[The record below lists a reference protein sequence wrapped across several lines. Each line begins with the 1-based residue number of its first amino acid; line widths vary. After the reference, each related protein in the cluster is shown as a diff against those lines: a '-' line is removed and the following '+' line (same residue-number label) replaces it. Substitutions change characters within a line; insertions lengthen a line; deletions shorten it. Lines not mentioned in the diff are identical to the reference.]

1 MFRLMCLV
9 SPKKLKKLNDK
20 LQTQSSIGG
29 LLQQSGN
36 MHAEDS
42 IQAVEDGIA
51 MFFAPKKHTWNGETA
66 SDEIKVETSRKRN
79 EDPGSSGRS
88 CHDISE
94 PQNNLVETYKKTL
107 FGAWIH
113 SSKSHKSTAFRLR
126 FFFCPSPRLHRR
138 HPPRCSRQSSSRTH
152 SWLRSW
158 KLLELLLVL
167 QKWWFLVPNGPNI
180 PLELGL
186 EVDLHLEKKPRLNA
200 TWLKFVSQDPKRTS

>member
-1 MFRLMCLV
+1 MCLV
-9 SPKKLKKLNDK
+9 PKKKNEKVQAYTADSEHWRP
-20 LQTQSSIGG
+20 SSAIWEYACRRFDT
-29 LLQQSGN
+29 SGRRWN
-36 MHAEDS
+36 CH
-42 IQAVEDGIA
+42 VLC
-51 MFFAPKKHTWNGETA
+51 PKETHLERRNGETA
-66 SDEIKVETSRKRN
+66 SWWNTDEIKVETSRKRN

-167 QKWWFLVPNGPNI
+167 PWWFLVPNGPNI

-186 EVDLHLEKKPRLNA
+186 EVDLPLEKKSPG
-200 TWLKFVSQDPKRTS
+200 

>member
-1 MFRLMCLV
+1 M
-9 SPKKLKKLNDK
+9 KKFNHTP
-20 LQTQSSIGG
+20 QTQSTGG

-51 MFFAPKKHTWNGETA
+51 MFFAPKKHTWNGEMEKQLRMK
-66 SDEIKVETSRKRN
+66 SRSRRVEREM

-167 QKWWFLVPNGPNI
+167 SWWFLVPNGPNI

-186 EVDLHLEKKPRLNA
+186 EVDLPLEKKARA
-200 TWLKFVSQDPKRTS
+200 KRNMTEIC